1 MPNSKHAKRNYA
13 KEYAN
18 YHSKPAQRKNRS
30 SRTMASRKLKCP
42 KGKEVG
48 HKDGNPRNNAR
59 SNLKCQTV
67 KSNRS
72 YKRTKKARKV
82 NKSD

>member
-1 MPNSKHAKRNYA
+1 MATASKRNYR
-13 KEYAN
+13 KEYDN
-18 YHSKPAQRKNRS
+18 YQGSSKQKKNR
-30 SRTMASRKLKCP
+30 ASRNAAAKKKPCP

-48 HKDGNPRNNAR
+48 HKDGNPRNNAK

-72 YKRTKKARKV
+72 YKRTKTAGKK
-82 NKSD
+82 NKKD